1 MIRLL
6 SFFILF
12 LMAFSGCLVPAET
25 TDTNESI
32 EIVPETVQ
40 NDSEETIQENNQTQ
54 IESSITVS
62 AEEAPI
68 TAPNQELVE
77 SVLESYNEND
87 SSSFDNVNLLL
98 GTDVDD
104 VLPLLESN
112 ESIVQW
118 TALYVLSNIAYKAD
132 AEKQEEVKERLGP
145 YLYGDEP
152 SFRLMA
158 AITLVTMEDKAG
170 IPILIELLDDESY
183 FMLSEPPALICQ
195 YSNYMLT
202 RYTEKDFGFS
212 CMPGHIDAEA
222 REEWEIW
229 WGENH
234 EGLVWDEEKEKLV
247 SA

>member
-170 IPILIELLDDESY
+170 IPILIELLDC
-183 FMLSEPPALICQ
+183 L
-195 YSNYMLT
+195 
-202 RYTEKDFGFS
+202 K
-212 CMPGHIDAEA
+212 
-222 REEWEIW
+222 
-229 WGENH
+229 
-234 EGLVWDEEKEKLV
+234 
-247 SA
+247 